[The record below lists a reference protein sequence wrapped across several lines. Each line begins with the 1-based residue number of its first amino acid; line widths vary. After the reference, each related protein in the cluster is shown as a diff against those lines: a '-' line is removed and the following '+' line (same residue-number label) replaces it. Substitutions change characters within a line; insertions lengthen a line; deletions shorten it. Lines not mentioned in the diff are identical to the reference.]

1 VSPVRTSAGRLAS
14 TTALGISLMLQA
26 APGTARAAD
35 PPSGGL
41 NVEAPIVEGRVEAF
55 ARVVV
60 DSADLRTGP
69 GVSYRVI
76 YSAHRGE
83 TFALDGR
90 PPEGFWLRVTL
101 EDGRTAYLLGDEV
114 QTFAVTPG
122 EPGAPS
128 RPGFLA
134 PPPLR
139 GAHGGLALVGGVL
152 SIPVVGGTVQRIGYL
167 EARPS
172 FVVSE
177 SISLEG
183 FVGDGLTSDG
193 AEILYGGGVAVY
205 LAPRWPVCPF
215 LGLFGGG
222 LSVIPNSDSFVL
234 QRQDF
239 WVGRAGGG
247 LLFALR
253 NRILVRLEVTN
264 LSVFSP
270 ETYKNAQTY
279 AGGLG
284 VYF

>member
-1 VSPVRTSAGRLAS
+1 MSAARAKRLSAWVIGWLAS
-14 TTALGISLMLQA
+14 VPSLA
-26 APGTARAAD
+26 HAAD
-35 PPSGGL
+35 APPADTK
-41 NVEAPIVEGRVEAF
+41 VETPLVEPRVEAF

-101 EDGRTAYLLGDEV
+101 DDGRTAYLLGDEV
-114 QTFAVTPG
+114 QTFAVMPG

-139 GAHGGLALVGGVL
+139 GAHGGLAIVGGML
-152 SIPVVGGTVQRIGYL
+152 SIPVVGGAVQRIGYL

-177 SISLEG
+177 SISLEA
-183 FVGDGLTSDG
+183 FIGDGLTSDG
-193 AEILYGGGVAVY
+193 AEILYGGGVSIY

-215 LGLFGGG
+215 LGLSGGG
-222 LSVIPNSDSFVL
+222 LSVVPNSDSFVL
-234 QRQDF
+234 KREDF
-239 WVGRAGGG
+239 YIGRAGGG

-270 ETYKNAQTY
+270 ESYKNAQTY